1 MSFWDFRRGPAH
13 IRLLVDYARSKGF
26 SPARLLEG
34 SGLALNQ
41 LDDPDAE
48 LLAAQELRVISNL
61 LTLTGSP
68 DQLGI
73 DLGLRHHFSA
83 YGMWGYGLIS
93 SATMRDA
100 LTLAL
105 RFIPLTFAFTLISYH
120 EEGNLGVLTFGE
132 PDLGRDLTRFLVEGD
147 MAGAAVLLAEI
158 GGPDF
163 RIERLTFR
171 AEPNR
176 KNPRHGKARSVFGA
190 TPYYGAKMNSLSFD
204 LAYLD
209 RRLPHANPITA
220 TMCEQMCA
228 QLIERRRA
236 RSGTSTIVRQYL
248 SVPGSSLPDLPAMA
262 RIINVSERTLK
273 RRLKEE
279 GTSFRTL
286 LMESR
291 CAVAEELLKDWQ
303 LSMADIAFRLGFSDS
318 STFSQAFKRWHG
330 VAPNVYRKAARSAV
344 PVTRT

>member
-1 MSFWDFRRGPAH
+1 MSFWDFKRGPTRT
-13 IRLLVDYARSKGF
+13 RLLVDYARAKGF
-26 SPARLLEG
+26 SSAEVLKGSRLELT
-34 SGLALNQ
+34 Q
-41 LDDPDAE
+41 LDDPNAE
-48 LLAAQELRVISNL
+48 LSAAQELRVIGNL
-61 LTLTGSP
+61 LKLTGAP

-73 DLGLRHHFSA
+73 DLGLRYHFSA
-83 YGMWGYGLIS
+83 YGVWGFGLIS

-132 PDLGRDLTRFLVEGD
+132 PDLGADLTRFLVEGD
-147 MAGAAVLLAEI
+147 MAGAAVLLAEVA
-158 GGPDF
+158 GQDF
-163 RIERLTFR
+163 KLERLTFR

-176 KNPRHGKARSVFGA
+176 KNPRRGAIRKVFGA

-209 RRLPHANPITA
+209 RRLPHANAITA
-220 TMCEQMCA
+220 AMCEQMCA
-228 QLIERRRA
+228 ELIERRQA
-236 RSGTSTIVRQYL
+236 QSGTSTIVRQYL
-248 SVPGSSLPDLPAMA
+248 SVPGSSLPDLAAMA
-262 RIINVSERTLK
+262 RIVNLSERTLK

-279 GTSFRTL
+279 GTTFRTL

-291 CAVAEELLKDWQ
+291 RAMAEELLKDRR
-303 LSMADIAFRLGFSDS
+303 LSMADIAVRLGFSDS

-330 VAPNVYRKAARSAV
+330 VAPNVYRKTTRAA
-344 PVTRT
+344 